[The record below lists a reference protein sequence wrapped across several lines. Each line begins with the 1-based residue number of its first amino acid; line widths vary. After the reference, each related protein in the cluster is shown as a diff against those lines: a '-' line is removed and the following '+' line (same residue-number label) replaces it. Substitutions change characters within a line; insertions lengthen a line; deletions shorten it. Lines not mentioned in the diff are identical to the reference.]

1 MKLYRALYDVGF
13 YVEALKEKTGKAIR
27 FAILL
32 GLFFGS
38 LSMIP
43 SVVEINRT
51 IDSII
56 LDMENRLP
64 AFTIQEGVLVSSSDA
79 PYALN
84 MAGLAVVVD
93 PRASETGLQA
103 DADFGF
109 YFTKDRMSIRNA
121 ISKTAP
127 IKYANLVRDA
137 FGKEELVA
145 LIATMKLG
153 GWLLPKR
160 WPAWKKSMWK
170 PTTGSSLLQ
179 FLVRSANKASWIPII
194 RWTVI
199 RQFVSTSPVTARKAG
214 FAYLRSTG
222 AGPAPWNIR
231 FQPIVCPDF
240 TVRIVQ
246 VNCRVSPIARSA
258 VPPWPPCRSARAV
271 PGRCAQGR
279 GAKAIY

>member
-1 MKLYRALYDVGF
+1 MNNNLSFPMKLYRALYDVGF

-153 GWLLPKR
+153 GWLLIPLGGIYGIVMIFIS
-160 WPAWKKSMWK
+160 AGL
-170 PTTGSSLLQ
+170 TTFFGRVVYAFSRKVISYRDSFVVAVYAQVITATL
-179 FLVRSANKASWIPII
+179 FLISAVFMMALPL
-194 RWTVI
+194 
-199 RQFVSTSPVTARKAG
+199 FYPLCLMLMG
-214 FAYLRSTG
+214 MYYLRLSRWDETEHH
-222 AGPAPWNIR
+222 
-231 FQPIVCPDF
+231 
-240 TVRIVQ
+240 
-246 VNCRVSPIARSA
+246 
-258 VPPWPPCRSARAV
+258 
-271 PGRCAQGR
+271 
-279 GAKAIY
+279 